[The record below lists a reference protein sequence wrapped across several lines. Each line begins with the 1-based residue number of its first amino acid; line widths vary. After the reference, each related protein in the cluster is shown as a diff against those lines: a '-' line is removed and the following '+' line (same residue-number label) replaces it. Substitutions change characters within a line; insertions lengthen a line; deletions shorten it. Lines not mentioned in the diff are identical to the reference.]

1 MTGQGLA
8 RVAWICVAFLVIA
21 GFFVITEQRAPNFGW
36 LVYLLLLACPVIHM
50 LSHGRHRRSRGGGG
64 PEHGTHPASS
74 PDQGR
79 ARHDY

>member
-36 LVYLLLLACPVIHM
+36 LVYLLLIACPLIHL
-50 LSHGRHRRSRGGGG
+50 LSHGRYRRSPGGGR
-64 PEHGTHPASS
+64 PEHGTPPASS